1 MSGNPRL
8 QRSPVRR
15 NLLTAVA
22 AGSLSLLLTCFV
34 MRLWR
39 FDLNVPAV
47 YWGDALYVNVL
58 VKALTEGRWNYHIAR
73 LGAPFG
79 LDAVDFP
86 YGCTLDLAI
95 IKILT
100 AITRNPFLST
110 NLYWLLTIAM
120 AGAFAALFLRSLRIS
135 HIAGASFATLF
146 AIIPSVFFR
155 NISHLHSVQFI
166 VPAAAYLGV
175 ELARGRVF
183 GNPAS
188 NRASEKRS
196 ISRRT
201 LLLSLAICAVIG
213 LTFTYWGFFACIVI
227 AVGAL
232 IGTCRSGNRK
242 IVVTALLYVAIIGT
256 VSVAEKSASLFYWYK
271 NGYNRAIWYKRPSEA
286 DTYAL
291 GIRQMLTPIPNHP
304 LPLMRSIRDKIK
316 AAGFPND
323 AKESFYAAL
332 GTVGVMGFLIL
343 TCVAVGRP
351 RGRIL
356 GDARLRILS
365 GFVVA
370 FVLIGGAGG
379 FGSLFNVF
387 VVHEF
392 RAYNRIS
399 PFVALFSLA
408 AVAITVDALLAG
420 KKRYLQGLLCGSLV
434 IFGAFDQI
442 SLAPFGNREHERQR
456 FYEDQFFIRQ
466 LESRL
471 PAGTMVFQLPYED
484 FLYGGR
490 RERMLPGDQMRP
502 YLHSK
507 TLRWSW
513 GAMSGRNNN
522 WTKITSDLPLD
533 QLIERISFAG
543 FGGLLIDRYGYKDS
557 RIERAVLSYLGPAS
571 KFDLGG
577 RWVFFDL
584 RAFREK
590 LESSL
595 SREERARRE
604 EIAKFTPQ
612 KQFEAE
618 FDASSETV
626 FEAKTSADLAKCR
639 ALQQCELRPSDNGL
653 RIVAKGDDPAILLPN
668 FAAGKRFLL
677 QVTIDSSTE
686 TGIQLFYMLQGD
698 KTYHEGQAVMYPLK
712 KGKNVIYFKVDQ
724 DVIDPLRLD
733 PSYTIGEYTIESI
746 IARAIL

>member
-1 MSGNPRL
+1 MSGNRWL
-8 QRSPVRR
+8 QMTLARSNSLTALAAGLLSV
-15 NLLTAVA
+15 LLTF
-22 AGSLSLLLTCFV
+22 LV
-34 MRLWR
+34 MHLWR
-39 FDLNVPAV
+39 FDLNIPAV
-47 YWGDALYVNVL
+47 YWGDGLYVNVL
-58 VKALTEGRWNYHIAR
+58 AKALTEGAWNYHIAR

-100 AITRNPFLST
+100 VITRNPFLSV

-120 AGAFAALFLRSLRIS
+120 AGAFAALFFRSLQIR
-135 HIAGASFATLF
+135 HLASATFATLF
-146 AIIPSVFFR
+146 AITPNVFFR
-155 NISHLHSVQFI
+155 NTAHLHSVQFI

-175 ELARGRVF
+175 ELARGRIF
-183 GNPAS
+183 GIAES
-188 NRASEKRS
+188 NHPSEKRS
-196 ISRRT
+196 TPRRIVV
-201 LLLSLAICAVIG
+201 LSLVICAAIG
-213 LTFTYWGFFACIVI
+213 LTFTYWGFFACIVV
-227 AVGAL
+227 AVGSL
-232 IGTCRSGNRK
+232 IGSCRSGNRK
-242 IVVTALLYVAIIGT
+242 IILTALLYVAIIGT
-256 VSVAEKSASLFYWYK
+256 VSVAEKSGSLLYWYR
-271 NGYNRAIWYKRPSEA
+271 NGVNRALWYKVPSQA

-304 LPLMRSIRDKIK
+304 LPLMRLIRDKIK
-316 AAGFPND
+316 AARFPND
-323 AKESFYAAL
+323 ANESFFAAL
-332 GTVGVMGFLIL
+332 GTIGAIGFVILIF
-343 TCVAVGRP
+343 VAVGRP

-365 GFVVA
+365 SFVVA
-370 FVLIGGAGG
+370 FVLIAGAGG

-387 VVHEF
+387 VIHEF

-408 AVAITVDALLAG
+408 AVAIIVDPFLARI
-420 KKRYLQGLLCGSLV
+420 KRYSQGLLCGCFL

-442 SLAPFGNREHERQR
+442 SLVAFGNRGHEKRR
-456 FYEDQFFIRQ
+456 FYEDQFFIRR

-484 FLYGGR
+484 FVYGGR

-507 TLRWSW
+507 TLLWSW
-513 GAMSGRNNN
+513 GAMSCRNNN
-522 WTKITSDLPLD
+522 WTMMTAELPLD
-533 QLIERISFAG
+533 QFIERIIFAG

-557 RIERAVLSYLGPAS
+557 KIEQSLLSYLGPAS

-595 SREERARRE
+595 SSQERARRE
-604 EIAKFTPQ
+604 QIAKLTPQ

-618 FDASSETV
+618 FNASSEV
-626 FEAKTSADLAKCR
+626 IFEAKTAADLAKCR
-639 ALQQCELRPSDNGL
+639 ALQQCELRPGDNGL
-653 RIVAKGDDPAILLPN
+653 KIVAKGDDAAILLPN
-668 FAAGKRFLL
+668 FAMSKRFIL

-686 TGIQLFYMLQGD
+686 TGVQLFYMMRGD
-698 KTYHEGQAVMYPLK
+698 KTYHEGQAVIYPLR
-712 KGKNVIYFKVDQ
+712 KGKNVMYFKVDQ
-724 DVIDPLRLD
+724 DVVNPLRLD
-733 PSYTIGEYTIESI
+733 PSYTPGEYTIESI
-746 IARAIL
+746 MARSIP

>member
-1 MSGNPRL
+1 MSGNRWL
-8 QRSPVRR
+8 RMSLLRR
-15 NLLTAVA
+15 NVLTAVV
-22 AGSLSLLLTCFV
+22 AGLLSLLLTFLV
-34 MRLWR
+34 MHLWR
-39 FDLNVPAV
+39 FDLTVPAV
-47 YWGDALYVNVL
+47 YWSDALYVNVL
-58 VKALTEGRWNYHIAR
+58 VKALTEGTWNYHIAR

-100 AITRNPFLST
+100 VITRNPFLSA
-110 NLYWLLTIAM
+110 NLYWLLTITM
-120 AGAFAALFLRSLRIS
+120 AGVFAALFFRSLQIGYLAS
-135 HIAGASFATLF
+135 ASFATLF
-146 AIIPSVFFR
+146 AIIPGVFFR

-175 ELARGRVF
+175 ELARGHVF
-183 GNPAS
+183 GIAES
-188 NRASEKRS
+188 NRPSTKPRTQ
-196 ISRRT
+196 RRIF
-201 LLLSLAICAVIG
+201 LLSLAICAAIG

-227 AVGAL
+227 AIGSL
-232 IGTCRSGNRK
+232 IGWCRSGNRK
-242 IVVTALLYVAIIGT
+242 IVLTALLYVVIIGT
-256 VSVAEKSASLFYWYK
+256 VSVAEKSASLLYWYR
-271 NGYNRAIWYKRPSEA
+271 NGYNRTLWYKVPSEA

-304 LPLMRSIRDKIK
+304 LPLMRRIRDKIK
-316 AAGFPND
+316 AAQFPND
-323 AKESFYAAL
+323 GNESFFAAL
-332 GTVGVMGFLIL
+332 GTIGVMGFLIL
-343 TCVAVGRP
+343 ICVAVGRP

-356 GDARLRILS
+356 GDPRLRILS

-370 FVLIGGAGG
+370 VLLIAGAGG

-408 AVAITVDALLAG
+408 AVAITVDAFLAG
-420 KKRYLQGLLCGSLV
+420 KKRYWQVLLCGSLL

-442 SLAPFGNREHERQR
+442 SLVAFGNRKQERRR
-456 FYEDQFFIRQ
+456 FYEDQFFIRE

-471 PAGTMVFQLPYED
+471 PAATMVFQLPYED

-513 GAMSGRNNN
+513 GAMSGRHNN
-522 WTKITSDLPLD
+522 WTNVTAALPLD
-533 QLIERISFAG
+533 QFMERIVFAG

-557 RIERAVLSYLGPAS
+557 KLEQSVLSYLGPAN

-595 SREERARRE
+595 SSEERARRE
-604 EIAKFTPQ
+604 EIARLTPE

-618 FDASSETV
+618 FDASSENI
-626 FEAKTSADLAKCR
+626 FEAKTGVDLAKCR

-653 RIVAKGDDPAILLPN
+653 KIIAKGRDAAILLPN
-668 FAAGKRFLL
+668 FVVRKRFMLR
-677 QVTIDSSTE
+677 VTIDSSTE
-686 TGIQLFYMLQGD
+686 TGIQLFYMMPGD
-698 KTYHEGQAVMYPLK
+698 KTYDERHAALYPLK

-724 DVIDPLRLD
+724 DAVDPLRLD
-733 PSYTIGEYTIESI
+733 PSYTPGEYTIESI
-746 IARAIL
+746 VARSIP